1 MKRITILIFLFT
13 MANLLLAQFSSID
26 LNVGNFKGTGVWGDI
41 DRDGDLDIIVSGI
54 ENWTQ
59 PITRFYLQTG
69 NHEFVCSNIT
79 IPYADFH
86 NSMDI
91 GDYNN
96 DGLPDLL
103 IGNTIFWN
111 QGNLVFGQ
119 IVISSRGKFI
129 DYDNDGDLD
138 VVGSQVHRNDGN
150 NVFMNTGISLS
161 GYWADF
167 NNDGLIDLFSQ
178 GEILINNGGGSFLS
192 AASVGFAYGAPCI
205 GDYDNDGD
213 IDIYFNGE
221 IYLNSQNGWEFLPV
235 YAVEENGES
244 ITGEGISWGDFDNDG
259 DLDLLTKQ
267 RLYLNNSGGLFESNL
282 SMPLASMYPHGIS
295 VADYDNDGDLDI
307 LAIGFDPGP
316 HYPIINRI
324 YSNNAG
330 NVNTPPNELYGL
342 NTSYSGDYVI
352 FAWQPSWDEQT
363 PVNGLTYSLLIP
375 GVNGW
380 QPTYHNWEPGVINS
394 NCYWKIH
401 ASALVNQSTY
411 HWYARAIDAS
421 RSGSSN
427 WSQSTYSP
435 LEVTTP
441 SSSIVGGSTYQ
452 AHWIANPFI
461 NDVNIF
467 LSVSSELN
475 WIQLNHNPVSSQAGL
490 FSFTVP
496 DTLSL
501 HCQLKIESATNS
513 NIYSI
518 SGLFGITPSA
528 PWIKLLS
535 SNSINLGIAYLGW
548 QSEMHEVALQNA
560 GSTPMI
566 VNNVSF
572 MNNNSPFILN
582 SINTPIIV
590 GAGSTATIGV
600 IFVPQISG
608 TAIDSLYISN
618 DSVNNPLLK
627 IRLQA
632 DGEYVPPMAPENV
645 TISNEN
651 DSVHVSW
658 DAVTQSIYGTPLEPD
673 YYIVFYN
680 GGSDVSSTY
689 YYLDYSDGL
698 SYIHDGV
705 LQHSDHFFYKVRAF
719 KEYREPSMQFL
730 RDCLTHDMTELEV
743 LKTVSGIE

>member
-1 MKRITILIFLFT
+1 MKQTTILFFLLT
-13 MANLLLAQFSSID
+13 LANLLPAQFSSLE

-54 ENWTQ
+54 ENGSQ

-69 NHEFVCSNIT
+69 NHEFVCSNISL
-79 IPYADFH
+79 PYADFH
-86 NSMDI
+86 NPMDI

-103 IGNTIFWN
+103 IGNTIFRN
-111 QGNLVFGQ
+111 LGNLIFNQ
-119 IVISSRGKFI
+119 IAISNRGKFI

-138 VVGSQVHRNDGN
+138 VVGIQVHRNDGN
-150 NVFMNTGISLS
+150 DVFVNTGISLS

-178 GEILINNGGGSFLS
+178 GEVLINDGYGSFTPVAWLGWGDSAPCFGNYNNGGG
-192 AASVGFAYGAPCI
+192 
-205 GDYDNDGD
+205 

-221 IYLNSQNGWEFLPV
+221 IYINIQNGLEFLPA
-235 YAVEENGES
+235 YAVDENGES
-244 ITGEGISWGDFDNDG
+244 ITGEGITWGDFDNDG
-259 DLDLLTKQ
+259 DLDLLTKS
-267 RLYLNNSGGLFESNL
+267 RLYLNNDGLFETNL
-282 SMPLASMYPHGIS
+282 SMPLGSMYPHGIS
-295 VADYDNDGDLDI
+295 TADYDNDGDLDI
-307 LAIGFDPGP
+307 LVIGFDPGTF
-316 HYPIINRI
+316 YPVVNRV
-324 YSNNAG
+324 YNNTTG
-330 NVNTPPNELYGL
+330 NVNTPPQEPNGL
-342 NTSYSGDYVI
+342 STSYSGDYVV

-363 PVNGLTYSLLIP
+363 PVNGLKYSLCIP
-375 GVNGW
+375 GVNSW

-394 NCYWKIH
+394 NCYWKIR

-411 HWYARAIDAS
+411 YWYARAIDVS
-421 RSGSSN
+421 RSASD

-435 LEVTTP
+435 LEITTP
-441 SSSIVGGSTYQ
+441 STAIVGGSTYQ

-461 NDVNIF
+461 NDINIF
-467 LSVSSELN
+467 LSLSSESN
-475 WIQLNHNPVSSQAGL
+475 WIQLNQNPVPSQAAS

-501 HCQLKIESATNS
+501 QCRVKIESATN
-513 NIYSI
+513 NNVYSI

-528 PWIKLLS
+528 PWIQLLS
-535 SNSINLGIAYLGW
+535 SSNMDIGLAYIGW
-548 QSEMHEVALQNA
+548 QSEIHEVVLKNA
-560 GSTPMI
+560 GSSPMTI
-566 VNNVSF
+566 NNVSF

-582 SINTPIIV
+582 GINTPIVV

-600 IFVPQISG
+600 VFVPHVSG
-608 TAIDSLYISN
+608 TATDSLYVSS
-618 DSVNNPLLK
+618 DSVNNPLLR

-632 DGEYVPPMAPENV
+632 YGEYVPPMAPDNI
-645 TISNEN
+645 TISIDN
-651 DSVHVSW
+651 DSILVSW

-680 GGSDVSSTY
+680 GGSDVNGTY

-719 KEYREPSMQFL
+719 KEFRETGVQLL
-730 RDCLTHDMTELEV
+730 RSCLTHHMTELEV
-743 LKTVSGIE
+743 VKTLSGTE